1 MSGLEIN
8 KRPTDIP
15 NSAKKS
21 RKHGKVPGVLYGKT
35 IKNLAFEVGE
45 IELAHEIG
53 INL

>member
-45 IELAHEIG
+45 IELAQ
-53 INL
+53 